1 MKFYRTSF
9 FARDQRA
16 FKLVPKSIKEEEWKG
31 EGERERERGR
41 ESRGGGREK
50 EIDRAAIAVALAVL
64 VLVLVVSAYVRAGAS
79 LVLRILTVATL
90 LRIPIE
96 KVMEFVHIAVFHFA
110 DALLVALPAEANPAH
125 VAQAHPHL
133 F

>member
-1 MKFYRTSF
+1 M
-9 FARDQRA
+9 
-16 FKLVPKSIKEEEWKG
+16 EEGWEDGRNGGDFWRGSG
-31 EGERERERGR
+31 EVTR
-41 ESRGGGREK
+41 GGREK